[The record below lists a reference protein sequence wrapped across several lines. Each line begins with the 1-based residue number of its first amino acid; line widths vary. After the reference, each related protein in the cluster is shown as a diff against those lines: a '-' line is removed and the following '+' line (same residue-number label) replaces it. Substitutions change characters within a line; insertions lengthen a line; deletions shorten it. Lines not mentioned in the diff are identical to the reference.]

1 MRPCRDSIKQVYM
14 GMCLAKQKL
23 FQCSLAEGWAYKG
36 WSQCLGSC
44 SLLSTCGVQ
53 AACSTSL
60 PPCTRRVGAL
70 TTNPPLLNKVWFH
83 AEVRDLLK
91 VRLPGCKTATL
102 EWKYPRYTAHSTVTG
117 GQRMLKIPATHGGVR
132 LPRGRLAKVVDSEGH
147 WVAASPVIIHCPG
160 MPFSSRCILWP

>member
-1 MRPCRDSIKQVYM
+1 M
-14 GMCLAKQKL
+14 
-23 FQCSLAEGWAYKG
+23 
-36 WSQCLGSC
+36 
-44 SLLSTCGVQ
+44 Q

-132 LPRGRLAKVVDSEGH
+132 LCHVEGLPRSWTVRDTGWLQARSLSTVLVCLLVLDAFCGLRLSLLVSRP
-147 WVAASPVIIHCPG
+147 PVLSGLLPV
-160 MPFSSRCILWP
+160 